1 MKKKVKRG
9 KLEKNEKV
17 HKNKREKKKRNAL
30 WITIVIHGE
39 VKF

>member
-17 HKNKREKKKRNAL
+17 HKNKREKKRGMHCGL
-30 WITIVIHGE
+30 LL
-39 VKF
+39 

>member
-17 HKNKREKKKRNAL
+17 HKNKREKKKEEC
-30 WITIVIHGE
+30 IVDYYCNPQ
-39 VKF
+39 